1 MDTREVSDN
10 RWLTVIRVLKKYDGR
25 PVSFTILDA
34 NAVDIYYCSALNNV
48 YVDIPPEL
56 ALSHVS
62 EYKEV
67 CGDVIIM
74 LEV

>member
-1 MDTREVSDN
+1 MTTHEVSDN

-34 NAVDIYYCSALNNV
+34 NAVEIYHCSSSHNV
-48 YVDIPPEL
+48 YSDIPIEL
-56 ALSHVS
+56 VISHVS

-67 CGDVIIM
+67 GGDVIIM